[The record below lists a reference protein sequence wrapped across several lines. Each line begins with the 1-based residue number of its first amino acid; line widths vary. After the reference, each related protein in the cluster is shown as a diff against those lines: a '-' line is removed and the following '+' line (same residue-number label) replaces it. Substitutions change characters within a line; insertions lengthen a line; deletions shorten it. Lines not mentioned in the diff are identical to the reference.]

1 MYQIS
6 LAAAIFVFGSL
17 FSTGAVLAIPPENP
31 NEGDLIVN
39 FRPNPLFSDSNLL
52 PGDAKIGE
60 AEVINNTGET
70 KRIATEAINYPKNI
84 LGNVPDDDLSRALM
98 IVIREKNG
106 SDLYGGSSPTGIKTL
121 FNFYTNGETYL
132 SDVSGGGT
140 KTYQFEISFPI
151 DKEDEWQGATT
162 GFDIIVGFQGTEGGA
177 EYCNNNG
184 AQDNGET
191 GIDCGGGGCPACGN
205 SGGGG
210 SGGGLPPG
218 LIIKYESAVTVG
230 GNYAE
235 IEWWTSYNATS
246 QVVYA
251 KSDEAHTLNLNDNA
265 GTPPKYGYARAT
277 EEFHTPANPNGVT
290 YRKIRIDGLA
300 SGTTYYFRSISHA
313 SPPTVSREHSFTT
326 LAMNDNNGSSGGGSN
341 NNGGSNNDSEVK
353 ETSTHPT
360 PYENAVETN
369 SKTSSVT
376 FPAAKTEGDNFG
388 SDTVGAI
395 NNGSVLGASSNPVLG
410 GENKEKNNT
419 SAETENSQNEYS
431 DVTQKSFLDYNFAW
445 LALILIL
452 IIIGL
457 ALYIIKL
464 KKNQKKN
471 V

>member
-1 MYQIS
+1 MLLRKKIYQIS
-6 LAAAIFVFGSL
+6 LAVAVFAFGNLL
-17 FSTGAVLAIPPENP
+17 FASAVLAQTPPNP

-39 FRPNPLFSDSNLL
+39 FSPNPLFKYGNLL

-70 KRIATEAINYPKNI
+70 KRIAAEAINYPKNI
-84 LGNVPDDDLSRALM
+84 LGDVPNDDLSRALE
-98 IVIREKNG
+98 IVIREDG

-151 DKEDEWQGATT
+151 DKEDEWQGTTT
-162 GFDIIVGFQGTEGGA
+162 GFDIIVGFQGEEGGA

-210 SGGGLPPG
+210 GGGGLPPG
-218 LIIKYESAVTVG
+218 LIIRYESAVTVG
-230 GNYAE
+230 GDYAE

-265 GTPPKYGYARAT
+265 GTPLKYGYARAT

-326 LAMNDNNGSSGGGSN
+326 LAMNNNNGSSGGGSN
-341 NNGGSNNDSEVK
+341 NDSEVK
-353 ETSTHPT
+353 EASTHPT
-360 PYENAVETN
+360 PSENAVEAN

-376 FPAAKTEGDNFG
+376 FPAAKTEDGNFG

-419 SAETENSQNEYS
+419 SAETENSQNEYG

-445 LALILIL
+445 LVLILIL